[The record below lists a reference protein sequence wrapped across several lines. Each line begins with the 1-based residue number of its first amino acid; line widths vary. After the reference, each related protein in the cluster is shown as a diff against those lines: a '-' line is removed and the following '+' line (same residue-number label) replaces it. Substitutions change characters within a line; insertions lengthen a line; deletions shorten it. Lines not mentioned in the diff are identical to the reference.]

1 MAILRWN
8 TLNDVVTLQN
18 RLNSLFPAHPRSQNA
33 GEQAAAVAPAV
44 DIYEDEQKIVL
55 KLEVPGQK
63 QEDFDIQLEKNTLTV
78 RGERKLEKEEKEE
91 NFHRIERRYGSFFR
105 SFTVPTTVNHEGI
118 KASYDAGVLR
128 IELEKKAE
136 SKPKQIKVQVNAPA
150 PVENQPAA

>member
-8 TLNDVVTLQN
+8 NLNDAAL
-18 RLNSLFPAHPRSQNA
+18 LNEFNALFPAYSRNRNA
-33 GEQAAAVAPAV
+33 SAAAPSFAPAV

-78 RGERKLEKEEKEE
+78 RGERKFEKEEKKE
-91 NFHRIERRYGSFFR
+91 NFHRIERSYGSFSR
-105 SFTVPTTVNHEGI
+105 SFTVPTTVDSESV

-128 IELEKKAE
+128 IELQKKAE
-136 SKPKQIKVQVNAPA
+136 SKPKQIKVQVSNAAPA
-150 PVENQPAA
+150 ENQPAA